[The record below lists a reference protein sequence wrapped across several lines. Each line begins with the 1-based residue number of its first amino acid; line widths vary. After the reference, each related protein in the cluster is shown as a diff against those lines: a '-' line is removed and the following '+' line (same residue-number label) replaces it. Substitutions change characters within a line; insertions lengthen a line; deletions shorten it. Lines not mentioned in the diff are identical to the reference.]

1 MRSSIGYRADIDG
14 LRAIAVVPV
23 VLYHAGVPFLSGGYN
38 GVDIFFVISGFLIT
52 SIIAKEIEA
61 GSFSLVGFY
70 ERRARRILPA
80 LFSVLLASL
89 VAGWLLTTPSEFHE
103 LSESV
108 IATIFFSS
116 NFYFW
121 ETTDYFAT
129 ASEYRPLL
137 HTWSLAV
144 EEQFYIVVPLLIM
157 ALAKRSKSLLSMT
170 LLLFFASLLLSTVGT
185 RASPETS
192 FYLAPARAWELL
204 AGVLL
209 ALNVIPAW
217 SNRVLR
223 ETAASVG
230 LVLIGFAVITFDATT
245 VFPGSAALIPCTGA
259 ALVIQAGRGAGP
271 PTLASRFLSLNALVF
286 VGLIS
291 YSLYLWH
298 WPVLAFSRIVL
309 KTAAL
314 PATWSLGAIAG
325 AFVLAALSWR
335 FVELPFRARGVVS
348 RARIFRYSGVGASA
362 LAVFSIAVM
371 LTDGFAVR
379 FSDGAN
385 QVLAGAQDIE
395 PDRRRCMGPRRGDA
409 YCVTGAATAEPTYVF
424 WGDSHA
430 AALMSAVGVA
440 LEARQQSGYLL
451 SNSACPPLLDVV
463 VVNGV
468 QARPCNEVNAAMMD
482 FIGRNVDQ
490 VDTVILA
497 ARWAFY
503 VTGERA
509 PGEAGTPLR
518 LAAADGTGEYSNREL
533 VDSSLAKTIQALNA
547 LGLDVLVL
555 GGVPEIGWNVPHTVA
570 LSIKNRST
578 PPLAPTLEDTL
589 ERNAVANEILA
600 RVALANQARLIPLA
614 PLLCT
619 PDCIVMDG
627 LKPVYIDDNHL
638 SLHGARTILGPKLA
652 SEFASIPGLRR
663 ASLWLRADRFAKRIR
678 TATLPEG

>member
-14 LRAIAVVPV
+14 LRAIAVVSV
-23 VLYHAGVPFLSGGYN
+23 VLFHAGVPFLSGGYI

-80 LFSVLLASL
+80 LFGVLLASL
-89 VAGWLLTTPSEFHE
+89 VAGWLLTTPSEFRE
-103 LSESV
+103 LGESV
-108 IATIFFSS
+108 VAAIFFSS

-144 EEQFYIVVPLLIM
+144 EEQFYIVVPLLLM

-170 LLLFFASLLLSTVGT
+170 LLLFFASLLLSMVGT
-185 RASPETS
+185 RASPGTS

-204 AGVLL
+204 VGVLL
-209 ALNVIPAW
+209 ALNVVPAW

-259 ALVIQAGRGAGP
+259 ALVIQAGRNAGP

-298 WPVLAFSRIVL
+298 WPVLAFSRIAL
-309 KTAAL
+309 KTTAL
-314 PATWSLGAIAG
+314 PATWSVGAIAG

-335 FVELPFRARGVVS
+335 FVERPFRARGVVS

-362 LAVFSIAVM
+362 LAVFSIAIM

-379 FSDGAN
+379 FSDQAS

-395 PDRRRCMGPRRGDA
+395 SNRRQCMGLQHEDA
-409 YCVTGAATAEPTYVF
+409 YCVTGAATAEPTYIL

-440 LEARQQSGYLL
+440 LEARQQSGYVL

-463 VVNGV
+463 VVNGI
-468 QARPCNEVNAAMMD
+468 QARPCDEVNAAMMD
-482 FIGRNVDQ
+482 FIGRNRDQ
-490 VDTVILA
+490 IDTVILA
-497 ARWAFY
+497 ARWAFH

-509 PGEAGTPLR
+509 PGEAGAPLR
-518 LAAADGTGEYSNREL
+518 LAAADGTGDYSNREL
-533 VDSSLAKTIQALNA
+533 VDSGLDKTIRALNS
-547 LGLDVLVL
+547 LGLDVLIL
-555 GGVPEIGWNVPHTVA
+555 GGVPEIGWNVPHTIA
-570 LSIKNRST
+570 MSIKNRSA
-578 PPLAPTLEDTL
+578 PPLAPTLDDIL
-589 ERNAVANEILA
+589 ERNALADEILT

-627 LKPVYIDDNHL
+627 LKPVYIDDDHL
-638 SLHGARTILGPKLA
+638 SLHGARMILGPKLA
-652 SEFASIPGLRR
+652 SEFASIPGLRQ
-663 ASLWLRADRFAKRIR
+663 ASNQ
-678 TATLPEG
+678 P